1 MNSKNDSLIIAVA
14 YNESKRADREENI
27 DYISEAAVK
36 KEAEDVYQALTELG
50 HQPFYL
56 PIEEIESGF
65 TKIREQQPDLI
76 FNLCEGYKGNAHYEM
91 HIASMWELMGIPYT
105 GNTPISLGLAQN
117 KVLAKK
123 LFESKKIKTPMH
135 QVYREAPV
143 QTYLTYPLIAKPA
156 SEDASLGITQDS
168 IIYSFDDLNRKV
180 CELLDKYHQ
189 PILVEKFI
197 EGREFN
203 VSVLGNHP
211 PQVLPVSEINF
222 SELEECY
229 HITSYEAKW
238 LPEHPHYK
246 KTPPVC
252 PAEVSKELRYKLM
265 DVALQVYHQ
274 LMGRDY
280 GRVDMRVDAHNQ
292 IYVLEYNPNPDISAD
307 AGLARSAKAA
317 GLKYRDLIGKI
328 VKDALNRV
336 KYDEN

>member
-1 MNSKNDSLIIAVA
+1 MSSKNENLKIAVA
-14 YNESKRADREENI
+14 YNELNGTDGEENI
-27 DYISEAAVK
+27 DFISEAAVK
-36 KEAEDVYQALTELG
+36 KEAEDVFRALVELG
-50 HQPFYL
+50 YQPVYL
-56 PIEEIESGF
+56 PIDEIENGLN
-65 TKIREQQPDLI
+65 KIRENQPDLI
-76 FNLCEGYKGNAHYEM
+76 FNLCEGYKGNAHHEM

-123 LFESKKIKTPMH
+123 LFESKKIKTPMY
-135 QVYREAPV
+135 QVYRETPV

-168 IIYSFDDLNRKV
+168 IIYSFDDLKRKV
-180 CELLDKYHQ
+180 CELLEKYHQ
-189 PILVEKFI
+189 PVLVEKFI

-280 GRVDMRVDAHNQ
+280 GRVDMRVDGHDQ
-292 IYVLEYNPNPDISAD
+292 IYVLEYNPNPDISTD
-307 AGLARSAKAA
+307 AGLARSALAA

-328 VKDALNRV
+328 VKDTLKRV
-336 KYDEN
+336 NYGEN